1 MTLLTKEII
10 ESVNNPTRIG
20 ILCTANADG
29 KPNAACLGSLRI
41 RDGKMLSVGSVGGRT
56 LDNLK
61 KNPHAMFFCISESPV
76 TVQTPGYRIYLK
88 VNEIQTEGPVLEQ
101 IRAEITEK
109 AGADSANRIKT
120 AVVFDVIEVRNMID
134 MG

>member
-10 ESVNNPTRIG
+10 ESINNPNRIG
-20 ILCTANADG
+20 IVCTADADG

-41 RDGKMLSVGSVGGRT
+41 RDGKTLSVGSTGGRT

-61 KNPHAMFFCISESPV
+61 QNPHAMFFCISESPV
-76 TVQTPGYRIYLK
+76 TIKTPGYRIYLK
-88 VNEIQTEGPVLEQ
+88 VNEVQNEGPVLDQ
-101 IRAEITEK
+101 IRAELTER
-109 AGADSANRIKT
+109 AGADAANRIKT
-120 AVVFDVIEVRNMID
+120 AIVFDVIEVRNMVD